1 MRDHRL
7 ELADIFR
14 GLGPAFLER
23 EGRSLSPEQKRVFR
37 DVILCRTAEL
47 GGHVEECDACGYR
60 RISYNSCR
68 NRHCPKCQ
76 AAARAEWLE
85 ERATE
90 LLPVEYFHV
99 VFTLPQQVGPL
110 ALQNKRVIYGLLF
123 RAAAETLLQIAADP
137 QHLGVEIGVL
147 AVLHTWGQ
155 NLSHHPHIH
164 CVIPGGGIS
173 ADNLRWISCREG
185 FFLPVRVL
193 SRLFRG
199 KFIAYLREAF
209 AQDELAF
216 HGELKFLVAADHFD
230 GWLRQL
236 GKQEWVVYAKRPFGG
251 PEQVLKYLA
260 RYTHRVAISNERLVA
275 LTDGQVTFGW
285 KDYAHG
291 NVQKQMTLSAVEFT
305 RRFLLHVLPRG
316 FVRIRHYG
324 FLANRLRQEKLAL
337 CKRLLGD
344 RHDRLTPSGS
354 PGESELDQG
363 PGPEICRVCQSGRM
377 IVVEWL
383 EPGGAVFAGPQ
394 MPTLRMDS
402 S

>member
-1 MRDHRL
+1 MTKPLL
-7 ELADIFR
+7 EVADVFR
-14 GLGPAFLER
+14 SLGPEFLET
-23 EGRSLSPEQKRVFR
+23 EGRTLSPEQRRVVR
-37 DVILCRTAEL
+37 DLLLCRTAAL
-47 GGHVEECDACGYR
+47 GGHVERCDHCGHQEVA
-60 RISYNSCR
+60 YNSCR

-76 AAARAEWLE
+76 AAARAEWMK
-85 ERATE
+85 ERAAE

-123 RAAAETLLQIAADP
+123 RAASETLLQIAADP
-137 QHLGVEIGVL
+137 KHLGAEIGFL

-164 CVIPGGGIS
+164 CVIPGGGPS
-173 ADNLRWISCREG
+173 TDSSRWVSCREG
-185 FFLPVRVL
+185 FFLPVQVL

-209 AQDELAF
+209 AQDELCF
-216 HGELKFLVAADHFD
+216 HGELMFLSEADHFAC
-230 GWLRQL
+230 WLSQL

-251 PEQVLKYLA
+251 AEQVLKYLA
-260 RYTHRVAISNERLVA
+260 RYTHRVAISNQRLVA
-275 LTDGQVTFGW
+275 FKDGQVTFRW

-291 NVQKQMTLSAVEFT
+291 NAQKQTTLSAVEFT

-337 CKRLLGD
+337 CKRLLGENHN
-344 RHDRLTPSGS
+344 RQTLPGS
-354 PGESELDQG
+354 PDESELDQRQK
-363 PGPEICRVCQSGRM
+363 PEICRVCQSGRM

-383 EPGGAVFAGPQ
+383 EPGCAVFAGPQ
-394 MPTLRMDS
+394 RPILRLDS